1 MRYDRRRHK
10 VKLKWTRACCLWKAQ
25 IRSSRGQSC
34 ACSYVMQLYILLQL
48 LNKNN
53 DHDARFA
60 RRHALRKKKK

>member
-34 ACSYVMQLYILLQL
+34 ACSCNAAIL